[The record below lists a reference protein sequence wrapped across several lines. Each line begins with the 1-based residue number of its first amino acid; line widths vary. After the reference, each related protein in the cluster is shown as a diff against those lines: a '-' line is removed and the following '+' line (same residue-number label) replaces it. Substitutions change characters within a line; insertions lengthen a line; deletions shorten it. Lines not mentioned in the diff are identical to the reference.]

1 MTESG
6 RTRTKKVQCQAL
18 TVVSAAELVGVAAVS
33 DLVPSL
39 GGCLRCELTA
49 HDGSH
54 VALVGTAHG
63 GDQWWWLCWHGR
75 ASEVVAVDPCPAQ
88 LPQGPYA
95 DDCFLPE
102 GHPGR
107 HSFDVSPLP
116 PPVRRHAV
124 RPLSPRPRRP

>member
-1 MTESG
+1 MTESS

-18 TVVSAAELVGVAAVS
+18 TVVSAVELVGVAAVT
-33 DLVPSL
+33 DLVQSHD
-39 GGCLRCELTA
+39 GCLRCELAA

-54 VALVGTAHG
+54 VALVGTTQG
-63 GDQWWWLCWHGR
+63 GDRWWWLRWDDR
-75 ASEVVAVDPCPAQ
+75 VSEVVEADPCQAQ

-107 HSFDVSPLP
+107 HSFDVSPPP
-116 PPVRRHAV
+116 PPVRRHVV